1 MTSKIKVF
9 YPWKNTPVKGVFFV
23 PTLKLDDTKQN
34 GLSAAIHHGCL
45 GKAEYGTVDGLLGV
59 MFTRVR

>member
-23 PTLKLDDTKQN
+23 PSLNYERTKQEGLNAALHN
-34 GLSAAIHHGCL
+34 GFIA
-45 GKAEYGTVDGLLGV
+45 KAEFGVMDGKLGV